1 MNGLFVIFR
10 KKLEETHIR
19 KELRRIKMRMI
30 SNGDLKIWLD
40 DASRLRLF
48 YKNVELTK
56 GYGLSSSILS
66 EGVWHHSHE
75 TVFEAEKISENQ
87 MRIFVFFPGI
97 PIHQE
102 WLIKIDSRESISYEV
117 NTELIDNMRIDNL
130 KADFFISKSYFRR
143 VYKLEDVV
151 FPQEFN
157 ASWNILSNMPKDN
170 FIGCTSLKPEYPSI
184 CLESSSGVKNLFS
197 AGNTDFVLSSRV
209 LEAQIEEIDE
219 YLKPGVYEHFKIH
232 IQFYPDKSVLED
244 MLAKI
249 RTQKQ
254 LEEEEA
260 RRRQEEIKRK
270 QLEEENRKKGVF
282 EYFKKEPADLLSCKE
297 GCIYLY
303 GDSDLLHDKI
313 SGVPGDFNKIIGKIK
328 KIAGKGSFY
337 IGVSRYNF
345 FCLHVIAQY
354 IADIIGQ
361 RIDLRSL
368 NITFLPGCNLYA
380 SFGIYLNE
388 LTRRLSQH
396 KIYFYLKDTGLLELL
411 ETISSQ
417 ADQYNERD
425 LLRLLGVIA
434 EHPFI
439 GPQTIVLD
447 TYHQCNTDCV
457 HCWIHTP
464 RRKNPGQIRELEMD
478 INLYKQIIDD
488 AAKILCDEIIIQGD
502 GEPMLDDRF
511 MEMITYARNKG
522 LKVLFF
528 TNGILLDKKKAAEII
543 NLEINEIFCS
553 LPAGTAK
560 TYALINSKQSENSF
574 SLIEK
579 NLKNLIGMRNNAGRS
594 KPLLQMT
601 HVIHNL
607 NYHEIEEMA
616 RFDASI
622 GADKVRFYL
631 VRLDNN
637 IKPLKLKSSHI
648 KSIQESLERIEPF
661 LKAKGIELQDNIH
674 FQLQHYNPESGDWSG
689 ETFSNMGCPVG
700 WFFSLALFKG
710 EVSMCCHLRIVDILK
725 EKSFAQIWDSVRY
738 NEVRIYAKYLNKHK
752 NEHFLNGRKL
762 FDDSCRHC
770 DTHQVI
776 LRINQLMN
784 KYHLDKF
791 YQESF
796 L

>member
-1 MNGLFVIFR
+1 V
-10 KKLEETHIR
+10 
-19 KELRRIKMRMI
+19 
-30 SNGDLKIWLD
+30 
-40 DASRLRLF
+40 
-48 YKNVELTK
+48 
-56 GYGLSSSILS
+56 
-66 EGVWHHSHE
+66 
-75 TVFEAEKISENQ
+75 Q
-87 MRIFVFFPGI
+87 
-97 PIHQE
+97 
-102 WLIKIDSRESISYEV
+102 
-117 NTELIDNMRIDNL
+117 
-130 KADFFISKSYFRR
+130 
-143 VYKLEDVV
+143 
-151 FPQEFN
+151 
-157 ASWNILSNMPKDN
+157 
-170 FIGCTSLKPEYPSI
+170 
-184 CLESSSGVKNLFS
+184 
-197 AGNTDFVLSSRV
+197 NTDFVLSSRV

>member
-1 MNGLFVIFR
+1 MSGLFTIFR
-10 KKLEETHIR
+10 KKLEEARRREELKKIR
-19 KELRRIKMRMI
+19 KRMI
-30 SNGDLKIWLD
+30 ANGDLKIWLD
-40 DASRLRLF
+40 DANRLRLH
-48 YKNVELTK
+48 YKGVELAK
-56 GYGLSSSILS
+56 SYGLSSSILS
-66 EGVWHHSHE
+66 EGIWYHSQE
-75 TVFEAEKISENQ
+75 TGFDVEKISENQ
-87 MRIFVFFPGI
+87 MRIFVSFPDM
-97 PIHQE
+97 PIRQE
-102 WLIKIDSRESISYEV
+102 WLIKIDSRESISCEI
-117 NTELIDNMRIDNL
+117 NTELTDSLRIDRV
-130 KADFFISKSYFRR
+130 KVDFLISKSYSRL
-143 VYKLEDVV
+143 VYQLEDAV

-157 ASWNILSNMPKDN
+157 ALWNISGSLFKDN
-170 FIGCTSLKPEYPSI
+170 FIGCVSLKPEYPSI
-184 CLESSSGVKNLFS
+184 CLRSTSGVNNLFG
-197 AGNTDFVLSSRV
+197 AGNTDSTLSSRV
-209 LEAQIEEIDE
+209 LEAQVEETDE
-219 YLKPGVYEHFKIH
+219 YLKPGTYEHFKIH
-232 IQFYPDKSVLED
+232 IQLYPDKTVLENI
-244 MLAKI
+244 LSKI

-260 RRRQEEIKRK
+260 RRKQEELKKK
-270 QLEEENRKKGVF
+270 QLGEETEKRIL
-282 EYFKKEPADLLSCKE
+282 EYFKEYPADLFSGKVGLVH
-297 GCIYLY
+297 LY
-303 GDSDLLHDKI
+303 GDSDKLHDKI
-313 SGVPGDFNKIIGKIK
+313 SGVPGDFIKIIGKIK
-328 KIAGKGSFY
+328 KIAGKGILY

-345 FCLHVIAQY
+345 FRLHTIAQY
-354 IADIIGQ
+354 AATLMGQ

-368 NITFLPGCNLYA
+368 GVTFLPVRNLYA

-388 LTRRLSQH
+388 LNQHLSQH
-396 KIYFYLKDTGLLELL
+396 RIHLYLKDAGLLELL
-411 ETISSQ
+411 HTMSSQ

-447 TYHQCNTDCV
+447 TYHRCNTDCL

-464 RRKNPGQIRELEMD
+464 KRKIIGRIENLEMD

-488 AAKILCDEIIIQGD
+488 AERVLCDEIIIQGD
-502 GEPMLDDRF
+502 GEPMLDSRF
-511 MEMITYARNKG
+511 MEMIAYARNKG
-522 LKVLFF
+522 LKTLFF
-528 TNGILLDKKKAAEII
+528 TNGILLDKKKAAGIVD
-543 NLEINEIFCS
+543 LEVNEIFCS

-560 TYALINSKQSENSF
+560 TYALINSKQSENTF
-574 SLIEK
+574 SVIEN
-579 NLKNLIGMRNNAGRS
+579 NLKNLINMRNNAGRS

-607 NYHEIEEMA
+607 NYHEMEEMA
-616 RFDASI
+616 RLDASI

-637 IKPLKLKSSHI
+637 IKFLKLKASHI
-648 KSIQESLERIEPF
+648 KSMQESLQRIEPL

-674 FQLQHYNPESGDWSG
+674 FQLQHYNPENGDWSG

-700 WFFSLALFKG
+700 WFFSLALFRG
-710 EVSMCCHLRIVDILK
+710 EVSMCCHLRIIDILK
-725 EKSFAQIWDSVRY
+725 EKSFTQIWNSDRY

-752 NEHFLNGRKL
+752 NEHLLNGKKL

>member
-249 RTQKQ
+249 RTQ
-254 LEEEEA
+254 
-260 RRRQEEIKRK
+260 K